1 MKTRT
6 AIALATLLSIQGC
19 GQEERAETPAP
30 AAPAQPAQPAQPAP
44 PAQPGAAQPGAQ
56 PAQPG
61 EAAQPAAEP
70 AAEPAAATASAQEG
84 QQLYVTYCA
93 SCHGPRG
100 EGDGPAGM
108 ALEPKPAK
116 HSNGEY
122 MNALSNEHIFKVIKE
137 GGPAVG
143 KSPLMAPWGGTL
155 NDEQIWDLVAFT
167 RSLAQPPY
175 EGSVP

>member
-6 AIALATLLSIQGC
+6 RIAIALTTAAMLGLVGCPGDEAEQAAPAPPERPATP
-19 GQEERAETPAP
+19 EAP
-30 AAPAQPAQPAQPAP
+30 AAPATPEQGAP
-44 PAQPGAAQPGAQ
+44 GTS
-56 PAQPG
+56 G
-61 EAAQPAAEP
+61 EAAPAPE
-70 AAEPAAATASAQEG
+70 AAPAAATTPDPKQGE
-84 QQLYVTYCA
+84 QLYATYCA

-100 EGDGPAGM
+100 EGDGPAGA
-108 ALEPKPAK
+108 ALDPKPAR
-116 HSNGEY
+116 HSDGAY
-122 MNALSNEHIFKVIKE
+122 MNALSNEHLFKVIKE

-155 NDEQIWDLVAFT
+155 SDEQIWDVVAFV